1 MDGIWLIVGNTLR
14 LKILLFVGS
23 QKVFRIPQAS
33 PAENKSCV
41 AKDTHFFELH
51 SQLLVL
57 QQRLFL
63 VLLPWWNTTKKRPKH
78 NDINRSLLVEEPN
91 CANQIFE
98 MSYCKFTMTEDWWR
112 LSRSYSTFVYRE
124 YLHEKKH
131 TNYGWWFRNPANQF
145 IYVGYSVIYKV
156 LAPSQVVIA
165 GFLNHQLGHQL
176 RMFSEQCPCA
186 CVIHLGSGY
195 LQRLWRSPG
204 RKIGSTVRIDQLGY
218 TLR

>member
-23 QKVFRIPQAS
+23 QKVKVFRIPQAS

-124 YLHEKKH
+124 YLHEKN
-131 TNYGWWFRNPANQF
+131 TLTTVDGSEIRLTSLYMWD
-145 IYVGYSVIYKV
+145 I
-156 LAPSQVVIA
+156 PS
-165 GFLNHQLGHQL
+165 FT
-176 RMFSEQCPCA
+176 RF
-186 CVIHLGSGY
+186 
-195 LQRLWRSPG
+195 
-204 RKIGSTVRIDQLGY
+204 
-218 TLR
+218 